1 MAARVRASDGRQ
13 AVDRPSV
20 IRAVRRRIPAVFAT
34 EAPLGLLVR
43 ARRSPSVHRL
53 ERRPRDRPHCR
64 STGLAPV
71 GVRRDRD
78 HVLENPA
85 RRRTHRRRDR
95 ARPRSGPQ
103 RPQRGRRHRQLRT
116 DRPRRRRRRTVAG
129 DDQATH
135 LPSTTRA
142 GRSRAPPVP
151 GRRVRRR
158 DGAADHAPLERSG
171 QGARR
176 DPSGLAPSGDLVLRT
191 ARPDDVLA
199 AALLPRGRPT
209 PVGDVGA
216 RRGDAPA
223 PSVSPP
229 TSRPAN
235 GTAAT
240 AISAPSRTSTV
251 ACGSPS
257 PSERPRPARHEAVS
271 SFCGREQAL
280 HRPVPFPRTPSG
292 AQLLQSGPAVTRR
305 RPRARCRRGRGR
317 WRRSRSACRE
327 RA

>member
-1 MAARVRASDGRQ
+1 MLGHRVHTHSTTPGSIGSGRDRLSGRVMVSTFGSLAASPLPRATVGHGGEGSRSRWASGGGR
-13 AVDRPSV
+13 PGV

-176 DPSGLAPSGDLVLRT
+176 DPSGLA
-191 ARPDDVLA
+191 
-199 AALLPRGRPT
+199 
-209 PVGDVGA
+209 
-216 RRGDAPA
+216 
-223 PSVSPP
+223 
-229 TSRPAN
+229 
-235 GTAAT
+235 
-240 AISAPSRTSTV
+240 
-251 ACGSPS
+251 
-257 PSERPRPARHEAVS
+257 AV
-271 SFCGREQAL
+271 R
-280 HRPVPFPRTPSG
+280 
-292 AQLLQSGPAVTRR
+292 
-305 RPRARCRRGRGR
+305 
-317 WRRSRSACRE
+317 
-327 RA
+327 